1 MICPPVRPPRP
12 KAGSQR
18 QNLCCFDPIIPYRK
32 YLRNPQKNSSLQRSS
47 RPAQIAGTLP
57 SRFRFLLHP
66 AGFCCMI
73 EKSGKFRDFWCM
85 IRTFSGMIR
94 TSVPEGCPMMRL
106 TPLSLA
112 ANTIFYLILAVM
124 YCRVLTRRFSWPFTL
139 LGLTVGYL
147 LYIIPTKFMPYADA
161 ERMLF
166 GLVTFPLTPIVLF
179 RDKWYKSLLCA
190 FAGLVAMAG
199 SDLLSVS
206 WLLTPEQ
213 LRQGLTFQPIPVQLA
228 VYAIFLSTDGLL
240 MFLFTLLMNR
250 YQNRLSGREWALYLA
265 FPASQYLLIYG
276 WVIFLRTDFILR
288 RVLMLLLALAI
299 CTAADALLFT
309 AIRGMAQRSELKARN
324 DLLARQIDRQN
335 EHYAALTAQYENLRR
350 IRHDIS
356 SHLYTMQLLLQEGQ
370 YDEAAAYSAEVTEA
384 CRFRSDLGACENPV
398 VDAFLFS
405 RTEELRAQGYT
416 LQLQVC
422 IPAETGIRNA
432 DMVVAFGNL
441 LDNAAEACRDAGE
454 KRLSLS
460 ARMDR
465 GFLCIEVRNPAPAA
479 PARHS
484 RRIPELERGI
494 GSHILR
500 ALAET
505 YEGSYALTPSGGECT
520 ASLLLKGAAA

>member
-1 MICPPVRPPRP
+1 M
-12 KAGSQR
+12 A
-18 QNLCCFDPIIPYRK
+18 
-32 YLRNPQKNSSLQRSS
+32 LRNILTVEEPVLHKTARPVTRFDAHLGELLDDMRQTLTNAGGVGLAAPQIGILR
-47 RPAQIAGTLP
+47 RVVVVDDDGEL
-57 SRFRFLLHP
+57 
-66 AGFCCMI
+66 I
-73 EKSGKFRDFWCM
+73 ELVNPEILETSGEQD
-85 IRTFSGMIR
+85 GM
-94 TSVPEGCPMMRL
+94 EGC
-106 TPLSLA
+106 
-112 ANTIFYLILAVM
+112 
-124 YCRVLTRRFSWPFTL
+124 
-139 LGLTVGYL
+139 
-147 LYIIPTKFMPYADA
+147 
-161 ERMLF
+161 
-166 GLVTFPLTPIVLF
+166 
-179 RDKWYKSLLCA
+179 
-190 FAGLVAMAG
+190 
-199 SDLLSVS
+199 
-206 WLLTPEQ
+206 LTPEQ

-398 VDAFLFS
+398 VDAVLFS